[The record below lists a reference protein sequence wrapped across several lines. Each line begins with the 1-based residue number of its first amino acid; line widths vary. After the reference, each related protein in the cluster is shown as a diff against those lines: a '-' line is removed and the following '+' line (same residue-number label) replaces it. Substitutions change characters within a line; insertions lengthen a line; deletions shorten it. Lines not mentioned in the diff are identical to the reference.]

1 MAADVVGLGIASY
14 DLIGVVGAEPEF
26 GRKQPLAQWIEAGGG
41 PVATALV
48 TLARLGAAAAFIGP
62 VGDDDYGPRI
72 LADMQAEGVD
82 TSGAQV
88 RPGGSHVAFVLA
100 EPGRDRRTVF
110 WHNDPQVF
118 AGFVP
123 DRARISAA
131 RALCLDTHLPDA
143 ALTAARWMR
152 AAGGHVMID
161 AERMRD
167 GTLAI
172 LPHCDLIVVSERFG
186 REATQLDDPAEA
198 AQALEAQYGVLAAV
212 TCGAQGSWCAHQGE
226 LFHTPAFAV
235 EVLDTTGC
243 GDVFHGALLFALLR
257 GDAVRQAFRFA
268 SAVAALKC
276 RAVGG
281 RAGIPRLEE
290 ATAWMHLAQ
299 PNASTPI

>member
-1 MAADVVGLGIASY
+1 MAPDVVGLGIASY
-14 DLIGVVGAEPEF
+14 DLIGVAGAVPEF

-48 TLARLGAAAAFIGP
+48 TLARLGARTAYIGP
-62 VGDDDYGPRI
+62 VGDDAYGPRI
-72 LADMQAEGVD
+72 LAGLQADGVD

-88 RPGGSHVAFVLA
+88 RRGGSHVAFVLA

-110 WHNDPQVF
+110 WHNDPQVLADF
-118 AGFVP
+118 KP
-123 DRARISAA
+123 DRAQISAA

-152 AAGGHVMID
+152 AAGGLVLID
-161 AERMRD
+161 AERVRD

-186 REATQLDDPAEA
+186 REATQLDDPAAA
-198 AQALEAQYGVLAAV
+198 AQALHMQYGVLAAV
-212 TCGAQGSWCAHQGE
+212 TCGAEGSWCAHRGE

-235 EVLDTTGC
+235 DVVDTTGC

-257 GDAVRQAFRFA
+257 GDAVPVAFRFA

-281 RAGIPRLEE
+281 RAGIPRLAE
-290 ATAWMHLAQ
+290 AEGFVR
-299 PNASTPI
+299 